1 MDSYTYIERKTNHW
15 FQAVFVLL
23 IAFLAAGSCHI
34 KGHDKEAKL
43 SKPKRPWNC
52 YYSMTQLLMG
62 Y

>member
-43 SKPKRPWNC
+43 SINPNDPG
-52 YYSMTQLLMG
+52 TVTIQ
-62 Y
+62 